1 MSAPPPTL
9 LVVDDEAQIRK
20 FLRVSLTAHGYVV
33 NEART
38 GAEALAEAA
47 REPPPALMILDLG
60 LPDIDGQEVL
70 ARLRGWSEIPV
81 IVLSVRASES
91 EKVAALDHGAD
102 DYVTKPFGVAEL
114 LARVRVLLRK
124 QQAGEQPPAI
134 YRVDGLEID
143 LAQRVVTVDGQRV
156 RLTPKEFELL
166 RVLVRHPGQLLTHQ
180 LLLREVWGESYS
192 EQTHYLRVV
201 VGHLRQKLG
210 DDSTR
215 PRFILTEQGVG
226 YRFRSG

>member
-1 MSAPPPTL
+1 VSTSPPTL

-20 FLRVSLTAHGYVV
+20 FLRVSLSAHGYAVS
-33 NEART
+33 EART

-70 ARLRGWSEIPV
+70 TRLRGWSDMPV
-81 IVLSVRASES
+81 LVLSVRAGEA
-91 EKVAALDHGAD
+91 EKVKALDHGAD

-124 QQAGEQPPAI
+124 QRAGETPAAV
-134 YRVDGLEID
+134 YSADGLVVD
-143 LAQRVVTVDGQRV
+143 LARRTVAVDGQRL
-156 RLTPKEFELL
+156 RLTPKEFDLL
-166 RVLVRHPGQLLTHQ
+166 RVLVRQPGQLLTHQ
-180 LLLREVWGESYS
+180 QLLREVWGESYT

-215 PRFILTEQGVG
+215 PRFIVTEQGVG
-226 YRFRSG
+226 YRFRST

>member
-1 MSAPPPTL
+1 MSTSPTTL

-20 FLRVSLTAHGYVV
+20 FLRVSLTAHGYAVS
-33 NEART
+33 EART

-70 ARLRGWSEIPV
+70 TRLRGWSDMPV
-81 IVLSVRASES
+81 LVLSVRAGER
-91 EKVAALDHGAD
+91 EKVSALDHGAD

-124 QQAGEQPPAI
+124 QRAGETPAAV
-134 YRVDGLEID
+134 YSAEGLVVD
-143 LAQRVVTVDGQRV
+143 LARRTVTVDGARL
-156 RLTPKEFELL
+156 RLTPKEFDLL
-166 RVLVRHPGQLLTHQ
+166 RALVRQPGQLLTHQ
-180 LLLREVWGESYS
+180 QLLREVWGESYT

-215 PRFILTEQGVG
+215 PHFIVTEQGVG
-226 YRFRSG
+226 YRFRSS

>member
-1 MSAPPPTL
+1 MSTSPTTL

-20 FLRVSLTAHGYVV
+20 FLRVSLSAHGYAVS
-33 NEART
+33 EART
-38 GAEALAEAA
+38 GTEALAEAA

-70 ARLRGWSEIPV
+70 TRLRGWSDMPV
-81 IVLSVRASES
+81 LVLSVRAGER
-91 EKVAALDHGAD
+91 EKVSALDHGAD

-124 QQAGEQPPAI
+124 QRAGETPAAV
-134 YRVDGLEID
+134 YSAEGLVVD
-143 LAQRVVTVDGQRV
+143 LARRTVTVDGARL
-156 RLTPKEFELL
+156 RLTPKEFDLL
-166 RVLVRHPGQLLTHQ
+166 RALVRQPGQLLTHQ
-180 LLLREVWGESYS
+180 QLLREVWGESYT

-215 PRFILTEQGVG
+215 PHFIVTEQGVG
-226 YRFRSG
+226 YRFRSS

>member
-1 MSAPPPTL
+1 VSTSPPTL

-20 FLRVSLTAHGYVV
+20 FLRVSLSAHGYAVS
-33 NEART
+33 EART
-38 GAEALAEAA
+38 GTEALAEAA

-70 ARLRGWSEIPV
+70 TRLRGWSDMPV
-81 IVLSVRASES
+81 LVLSVRAGER
-91 EKVAALDHGAD
+91 EKVSALDHGAD

-124 QQAGEQPPAI
+124 QRAGETPAAV
-134 YRVDGLEID
+134 YSAEGLVVD
-143 LAQRVVTVDGQRV
+143 LARRTVTVDGARL
-156 RLTPKEFELL
+156 RLTPKEFDLL
-166 RVLVRHPGQLLTHQ
+166 RALVRQPGQLLTHQ
-180 LLLREVWGESYS
+180 QLLREVWGESYT

-215 PRFILTEQGVG
+215 PHFIVTEQGVG
-226 YRFRSG
+226 YRFRSS

>member
-1 MSAPPPTL
+1 VSTSPPTL

-20 FLRVSLTAHGYVV
+20 FLRVSLTAHGYAVS
-33 NEART
+33 EART

-70 ARLRGWSEIPV
+70 TRLRGWSDMPV
-81 IVLSVRASES
+81 LVLSVRAGEG
-91 EKVAALDHGAD
+91 EKVSALDHGAD

-124 QQAGEQPPAI
+124 RRAGEAPAAV
-134 YRVDGLEID
+134 YSGDGLVVD
-143 LAQRVVTVDGQRV
+143 LARRLVTVDGAR
-156 RLTPKEFELL
+156 RHLTPKEFDLL
-166 RVLVRHPGQLLTHQ
+166 RVLVRQPGQLLTHQ
-180 LLLREVWGESYS
+180 QLLREVWGESYT

-201 VGHLRQKLG
+201 IGHLRQKLG

-215 PRFILTEQGVG
+215 PRFIVTEQGVG
-226 YRFRSG
+226 YRFRSS